1 MGAGQWRR
9 RYGATALNR
18 AGRRG
23 VQRNAA
29 ASAGA
34 CGDVSSA
41 PALERAAGL
50 SEAGLSDASAW
61 ALARLASPGGVRK
74 DRGQ

>member
-34 CGDVSSA
+34 CEDLASG

-50 SEAGLSDASAW
+50 AEPGLSDASAW
-61 ALARLASPGGVRK
+61 ALARLASAGGVRK
-74 DRGQ
+74 DR

>member
-1 MGAGQWRR
+1 MGAGEWRR

-41 PALERAAGL
+41 PALERTAGL
-50 SEAGLSDASAW
+50 AEAGLSDASAW
-61 ALARLASPGGVRK
+61 ALARLALPGGIRK
-74 DRGQ
+74 DR